1 MAINDSKEDV
11 APLAR
16 RFLWVDTKSGLNR
29 LIIGLIVLCIFL
41 FAMDFVWHRHVK
53 VPGEEFYGF
62 HAIAGFVS
70 FTVIVLGAKT
80 LRLLIRRDESY
91 YGDSSVDGEAS
102 YPEAGTAREVYAN
115 WSPDSVA
122 DLKAQM
128 LGRAAIVETRH
139 DEYKNAGAADVDASL
154 QMRKVDARQGS
165 VNNSVSGDS

>member
-1 MAINDSKEDV
+1 MAINDSNEEV

-91 YGDSSVDGEAS
+91 YGESSVDGEDS
-102 YPEAGTAREVYAN
+102 YPEAGTERIEHAQ
-115 WSPDSVA
+115 WTPDSFS
-122 DLKAQM
+122 DLTSQM
-128 LGRAAIVETRH
+128 LGRDLHSDAEH
-139 DEYKNAGAADVDASL
+139 ADDKGFRIDSG
-154 QMRKVDARQGS
+154 KDID
-165 VNNSVSGDS
+165 NVSGDNNVSGNS

>member
-1 MAINDSKEDV
+1 MAINDSKEEV

-41 FAMDFVWHRHVK
+41 FAMDFFWHRHVK

-91 YGDSSVDGEAS
+91 YGEGSVDGEAS
-102 YPEAGTAREVYAN
+102 YPEEGTSRVEHAQ
-115 WSPDSVA
+115 WSPDSVS
-122 DLKAQM
+122 DLKAQL
-128 LGRAAIVETRH
+128 LGRAEIVETPH
-139 DEYKNAGAADVDASL
+139 DPDKNAEAADADMSV
-154 QMRKVDARQGS
+154 QMRTTNVQLGS
-165 VNNSVSGDS
+165 VNNNVSGNS

>member
-1 MAINDSKEDV
+1 MKKNDADQPVVAEADDSVNV

-16 RFLWVDTKSGLNR
+16 RFLWVDTRSGLNR
-29 LIIGLIVLCIFL
+29 LIFGLITLCVFL

-91 YGDSSVDGEAS
+91 YGADSVDGEV
-102 YPEAGTAREVYAN
+102 YPDTDTERLEHAQ
-115 WSPDSVA
+115 WSGDSVSQ
-122 DLKAQM
+122 LKDQM
-128 LGRAAIVETRH
+128 LG
-139 DEYKNAGAADVDASL
+139 K
-154 QMRKVDARQGS
+154 QGDQS
-165 VNNSVSGDS
+165 